1 MKVMNAVG
9 AAGDGWLRQ
18 VAGYWD
24 MGAGLG
30 VEGVVNQE
38 LFLVSSFSGE
48 MFSVFAKVRP
58 FLKELREKIG
68 NPELLANIET
78 LINGSKK
85 ERERLKQFEVRLA
98 ARRKLMMEAAAAK
111 AS

>member
-1 MKVMNAVG
+1 MNAVG
-9 AAGDGWLRQ
+9 TPENAWLRQ

-24 MGAGLG
+24 MAAALAVQGA
-30 VEGVVNQE
+30 VNQE
-38 LFLVSSFSGE
+38 LFLVPSFSGE
-48 MFSVFAKVRP
+48 MFTVFAKVRP